1 VYRVATAGVSGAR
14 QSLALLRM
22 MVRYWLVAYPL
33 LRAELRV
40 WERRAAEIPD
50 EQLRADALLTL
61 RRERLNAAGAALFAV
76 VSVEPDPRLVQL
88 LVAFQLIW
96 DYLDTLAERPA
107 EDVYANAAQLHR
119 ALIDALLPDA
129 VPVDYYALHPARD
142 DGGYLAAL
150 VAACR
155 AGSSALPS
163 FDRVRDIAV
172 QEAARART
180 VQAVNHAP
188 ASERAPALRHLAHSR
203 DVACGEVSW
212 FELAAAASSSLT
224 IHALFAAAADGATT
238 TDTAERVR
246 AAYLPWICAL
256 STLLDSLVDERE
268 DAASGTMSFIGEYA
282 SRAQAVDRLQAIASR
297 SLQSARELPRGE
309 RHAVIVA
316 GTVAMYLSDGNAWTA
331 GARTATIGVLRASGV
346 LALPLLVLLRTWR
359 TLLTQCQR
367 WALFNSE

>member
-1 VYRVATAGVSGAR
+1 
-14 QSLALLRM
+14 M

-33 LRAELRV
+33 LRAELCA

-50 EQLRADALLTL
+50 PQLRSDALLTL

-76 VSVEPDPRLVQL
+76 VSVDPDPQLVQL

-107 EDVYANAAQLHR
+107 EDVLANAAQLHR
-119 ALIDALLPDA
+119 ALVDALLPA
-129 VPVDYYALHPARD
+129 GAPADYYALHPARD

-155 AGSSALPS
+155 AGSSALPR
-163 FDRVRDIAV
+163 FDRVRALAV
-172 QEAARART
+172 QEAVRARA

-188 ASERAPALRHLAHSR
+188 ASERAPALRAWAQA
-203 DVACGEVSW
+203 DGDADVSW

-224 IHALFAAAADGATT
+224 IHALFAAAADAETT
-238 TDTAERVR
+238 SATAERVR

-268 DAASGTMSFIGEYA
+268 DVVTGTMSFIGEYA
-282 SRAQAVDRLQAIASR
+282 DRAQAVTRLQAIAAR
-297 SLQSARELPRGE
+297 SLSGARSLPHGE

-316 GTVAMYLSDGNAWTA
+316 GTVAMYLSNGSAWTA
-331 GARTATIGVLRASGV
+331 GARAATVGVLRASGA
-346 LALPLLVLLRTWR
+346 LALPLLVLLRAWR
-359 TLLTQCQR
+359 MLLTQRQR